1 MVLPL
6 LPFIFLKNTDT
17 IWKQFCHIFTIYFP
31 HKYWDHSNIFLSHIS
46 INLPRK
52 YWNRL
57 NMILSHIYHVLPSKV
72 MSLFGYDS
80 FRYFPFASH
89 ESTDIIWIWFSRYCH
104 LLSSKNTENIGKQ
117 SCHIFIIYFSHKYW
131 DHSNIFLSH
140 ISINLPR
147 KYWNRWDMIVSHIY
161 HVFPS
166 ELLASSGYNTVTYF
180 TIDFPHK
187 HCHYLH
193 MILLY
198 ICHWFP

>member
-1 MVLPL
+1 MSLA
-6 LPFIFLKNTDT
+6 
-17 IWKQFCHIFTIYFP
+17 
-31 HKYWDHSNIFLSHIS
+31 HIS
-46 INLPRK
+46 INFPRK

-72 MSLFGYDS
+72 MALFGYAS
-80 FRYFPFASH
+80 VRYLPFASH
-89 ESTDIIWIWFSRYCH
+89 KSADIIWIWFSRYCH
-104 LLSSKNTENIGKQ
+104 LLSSKNTDNIGKQ
-117 SCHIFIIYFSHKYW
+117 FCHIFIIHFSHKYW

-147 KYWNRWDMIVSHIY
+147 KYWNRLDMILSHIY

-166 ELLASSGYNTVTYF
+166 ELLASSGYNTATYF

>member
-1 MVLPL
+1 MLLSDIYHSLPTKVLTSFGYDSP
-6 LPFIFLKNTDT
+6 IIAIYFLKNTDT
-17 IWKQFCHIFTIYFP
+17 IGKQFCHIFTIYFP

-57 NMILSHIYHVLPSKV
+57 DMIL
-72 MSLFGYDS
+72 
-80 FRYFPFASH
+80 
-89 ESTDIIWIWFSRYCH
+89 
-104 LLSSKNTENIGKQ
+104 
-117 SCHIFIIYFSHKYW
+117 
-131 DHSNIFLSH
+131 
-140 ISINLPR
+140 
-147 KYWNRWDMIVSHIY
+147 SHIY

-166 ELLASSGYNTVTYF
+166 ELLASSGSNTATYF

-198 ICHWFP
+198 ICH